1 MFYVKKEVL
10 DEVKKIDALTY
21 ISDFEAYDLRKCG
34 NSYMLKS
41 HDSLKLSNGKWM
53 WHSRG
58 IGGKTAL
65 DFLIKVRGFS
75 FIEAVQIL
83 IEKYKI
89 SSKTDEK
96 INKEIQKNIHCEAKK
111 ISQSERNF
119 NEKAVKNFTLP
130 KKNYNSFLIKKY
142 LIGRKIDEEI
152 IDFCIDNDLIYEDEL
167 HHNVVFI
174 GFNEEGKPAHASYR
188 STVKRVLGDVS
199 GSDKRYAFRIKMS
212 DKKSVHVFEA
222 AIDLLSYTTL
232 IKMSG
237 KDFRK
242 ENYLS
247 LDGISGTGTDE
258 NAMLHPALKKYL
270 EMFPETEKIYL
281 HLDNDK
287 AGRHTTE
294 NIKFLLKD
302 TRTVIDSPPPCG
314 KDVNDFLLSECENR

>member
-1 MFYVKKEVL
+1 M
-10 DEVKKIDALTY
+10 
-21 ISDFEAYDLRKCG
+21 
-34 NSYMLKS
+34 
-41 HDSLKLSNGKWM
+41 
-53 WHSRG
+53 
-58 IGGKTAL
+58 
-65 DFLIKVRGFS
+65 
-75 FIEAVQIL
+75 
-83 IEKYKI
+83 
-89 SSKTDEK
+89 
-96 INKEIQKNIHCEAKK
+96 
-111 ISQSERNF
+111 
-119 NEKAVKNFTLP
+119 
-130 KKNYNSFLIKKY
+130 
-142 LIGRKIDEEI
+142 
-152 IDFCIDNDLIYEDEL
+152 
-167 HHNVVFI
+167 
-174 GFNEEGKPAHASYR
+174 
-188 STVKRVLGDVS
+188 LGDVS

-222 AIDLLSYTTL
+222 AIDLLSYATL

-287 AGRHTTE
+287 AGRHATE
-294 NIKFLLKD
+294 NIKFLLKN

>member
-1 MFYVKKEVL
+1 MKQKK
-10 DEVKKIDALTY
+10 
-21 ISDFEAYDLRKCG
+21 
-34 NSYMLKS
+34 N
-41 HDSLKLSNGKWM
+41 
-53 WHSRG
+53 
-58 IGGKTAL
+58 
-65 DFLIKVRGFS
+65 
-75 FIEAVQIL
+75 
-83 IEKYKI
+83 
-89 SSKTDEK
+89 
-96 INKEIQKNIHCEAKK
+96 
-111 ISQSERNF
+111 SQSERNF

-142 LIGRKIDEEI
+142 LSGRKIDEEI
-152 IDFCIDNDLIYEDEL
+152 INFRINNDLIYEEKFY
-167 HHNVVFI
+167 HNVVFI
-174 GFNEEGKPAHASYR
+174 GFNEDGKPAHASYR

-199 GSDKRYAFRIKMS
+199 GSNKRYAFRIKMS

-222 AIDLLSYTTL
+222 AIDLLSYATL

-247 LDGISGTGTDE
+247 LDGISGTDTDE

-287 AGRHTTE
+287 AGRTAAE
-294 NIKFLLKD
+294 NIIFLLKD

>member
-1 MFYVKKEVL
+1 
-10 DEVKKIDALTY
+10 
-21 ISDFEAYDLRKCG
+21 
-34 NSYMLKS
+34 MLKS

-53 WHSRG
+53 WHSKG
-58 IGGKTAL
+58 IGGRTAL

-89 SSKTDEK
+89 FSKPDEK
-96 INKEIQKNIHCEAKK
+96 INKEIEKNIQSEAKK
-111 ISQSERNF
+111 FSQSERNF

-142 LIGRKIDEEI
+142 LFGRKIDEEI
-152 IDFCIDNDLIYEDEL
+152 INFCINNDLIYEDKL

-174 GFNEEGKPAHASYR
+174 GFNEEGKPTHASYR
-188 STVKRVLGDVS
+188 STIKRVLGDVS

-222 AIDLLSYTTL
+222 AIDLLSYATL

-287 AGRHTTE
+287 AGRTAAE

>member
-89 SSKTDEK
+89 FSKPDEK
-96 INKEIQKNIHCEAKK
+96 IDKEIEKNIQSEAKK
-111 ISQSERNF
+111 IYQSERNF

-142 LIGRKIDEEI
+142 LSGRKIDEEI
-152 IDFCIDNDLIYEDEL
+152 INFCINNNLVYEDEL
-167 HHNVVFI
+167 HHNIVFA
-174 GFNEEGKPAHASYR
+174 GYDENGKPAHASYR

-222 AIDLLSYTTL
+222 AIDLLSYATL

-237 KDFRK
+237 KDFRR

-258 NAMLHPALKKYL
+258 NLHPALKKYL

-287 AGRHTTE
+287 AGRHATE
-294 NIKFLLKD
+294 NIKFLLKN
-302 TRTVIDSPPPCG
+302 TRTVIDSPPPSG